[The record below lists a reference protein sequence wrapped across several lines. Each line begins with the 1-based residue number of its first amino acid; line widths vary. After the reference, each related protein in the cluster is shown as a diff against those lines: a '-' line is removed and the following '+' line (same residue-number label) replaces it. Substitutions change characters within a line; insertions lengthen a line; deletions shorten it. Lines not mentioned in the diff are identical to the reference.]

1 MTVTETPSVPATSGA
16 AAAQTS
22 GAAAEADE
30 FTTLDALESEAI
42 HIFREVAGEFERPVI
57 LFSGGK
63 DSTVLLHVALKAFW
77 PAPLPFSLLHV
88 DTGHNLPEVLEF
100 RDQVVER
107 HNLRLHVARVED
119 YLADGRLTERPDGV
133 RNPLQTIPLLD
144 AITENRFDAVFGG
157 GRRDEERS
165 RAKERIFSLRNA
177 FGQWDP
183 KRQRPELWN
192 LYNGRHAPGEHVR
205 VFPISNFT
213 ELDIWRYIARED
225 IELASIYYAHER
237 EVYSRDGMLMTSGV
251 WGGPREGEE
260 VRTLSVRYRTVG
272 DGSTTGAIEST
283 ASNNEQIMAEVAAS
297 RLTERGATR
306 GDDRVSEAAMEDR
319 KKEGYF

>member
-1 MTVTETPSVPATSGA
+1 MTVTETPSVPATPGVV
-16 AAAQTS
+16 AAQTS

-107 HNLRLHVARVED
+107 HNLRLHVAKVED

-205 VFPISNFT
+205 VFPLSNWT
-213 ELDIWRYIARED
+213 ELDIWRYIAREQV
-225 IELASIYYAHER
+225 LLPSIYYAHER
-237 EVYSRDGMLMTSGV
+237 EVYQRDGMWMTSGV
-251 WGGPREGEE
+251 WGGPREGE
-260 VRTLSVRYRTVG
+260 
-272 DGSTTGAIEST
+272 
-283 ASNNEQIMAEVAAS
+283 
-297 RLTERGATR
+297 
-306 GDDRVSEAAMEDR
+306 
-319 KKEGYF
+319 